1 LHRPDNERINEKKK
15 KEFIMAQETN
25 KKEYGM
31 PEGQRLLCR
40 WTMELAAFLKEKHN
54 MERKAAMEK
63 AHLNRELIT
72 HLGSGR
78 VWFVYR
84 KEDGTLR
91 EACGTLCKGI
101 SKKFDEYECK
111 TSRKKADQWP
121 TEVFVYWDLD
131 KEAFRTFK
139 ASRLIKIK
147 AATVVNC
154 MHSKRFTVKG

>member
-1 LHRPDNERINEKKK
+1 
-15 KEFIMAQETN
+15 
-25 KKEYGM
+25 M

-40 WTMELAAFLKEKHN
+40 WTMELAAHLKEKHN

-121 TEVFVYWDLD
+121 TEVFVYWDLEKD
-131 KEAFRTFK
+131 AFRTFK

-147 AATVVNC
+147 AATIVNSQ
-154 MHSKRFTVKG
+154 HSKRFTVKG